1 MDYRWIADDPY
12 RSYFGHPYL
21 PAGYDSMSI
30 GTDEVNAPG
39 ENWPVWPVYYDTFIG
54 LSVVIMTDSMQQVF
68 DTGCPDLIVPCENWT
83 TVLPHEE
90 HTLVIRPDWYERE
103 VASQNNVLVFPREVR
118 TQEVKK
124 AG

>member
-21 PAGYDSMSI
+21 PAGYNSMAI

-54 LSVVIMTDSMQQVF
+54 LEVVIMSDDMMQIF
-68 DTGCPDLIVPCENWT
+68 ETGCPDYVVAYENST
-83 TVLPHEE
+83 SVLPREE
-90 HTLVIRPDWYERE
+90 RTYVIRTDWGEQ
-103 VASQNNVLVFPREVR
+103 ALQPQNNVLTFPREVR
-118 TQEVKK
+118 TQEVRKT
-124 AG
+124 G